1 MKSASLLSNP
11 EHDRSLFISMA
22 CALLGLGV
30 LMVHSASITSWPT
43 EFEQVYL
50 SKHLTFLT
58 IAAIVASV
66 ASYLPARFWYD
77 RAPLLFWVTVVL
89 LALVL
94 VPGIGTR
101 VNGAQRW
108 LRFGPISLQPSE
120 LAKIALPLLTV
131 RLMVQ
136 RRTVLK
142 HWIKGTVF
150 LLVPLAIV
158 IPLVLKQ
165 PDLGTSLFL
174 VGGVTIALFLGGWP
188 LRNFVVG
195 GLCAIPVLGVLVALR
210 PYQLKRISGFLDTWT
225 NWQSAPYQVK
235 QSLMALGTGGVTGS
249 GLGKGAQKLSF
260 LPEAN
265 TDFVFSVAGEELGLI
280 GTLGI
285 VGLWLGL
292 FLAGYNILRSQNQ
305 KSFAYVVGFTLLLQL
320 VLQAIINVSVVTAMV
335 PPKGISHPLISY
347 GGTNLMVSLLSL
359 GIIVS
364 LTRSAGEDELLID
377 TDSEDED
384 RSLSEEAAISELA
397 TISPIYEAEESED
410 EESEDEESE
419 DEESE
424 DEESEDEES
433 EDEESEDEESEDEE
447 SEDEEH
453 EDEEYEDEEYEDEES
468 EDEEFEDEE
477 FEDEESEDEEYE
489 DEEYEDEEYE
499 DEESGDEEYE
509 DEEYEDEEEA

>member
-1 MKSASLLSNP
+1 MKPASLLPQSQP

-50 SKHLTFLT
+50 SKHLIFL
-58 IAAIVASV
+58 ALAVIVASI
-66 ASYLPARFWYD
+66 ASYLPARFWFD
-77 RAPLLFWVTVVL
+77 RAPLLFWGTVVL
-89 LALVL
+89 LVLVL

-108 LRFGPISLQPSE
+108 LRIGSVSLQPSE
-120 LAKIALPLLTV
+120 LAKIAIPLLTV

-136 RRTVLK
+136 RGRYLK
-142 HWIKGTVF
+142 HWWKGTIPF
-150 LLVPLAIV
+150 LIPLAIV
-158 IPLVLKQ
+158 MPLVLRQ
-165 PDLGTSLFL
+165 PDLGTSLFIA
-174 VGGVTIALFLGGWP
+174 GGVTIALFLGGWP
-188 LRNFVVG
+188 LRNFLVGVVCSIPVVG
-195 GLCAIPVLGVLVALR
+195 MLVVLR

-225 NWQSAPYQVK
+225 DWQSAPYQLK
-235 QSLMALGTGGVTGS
+235 QSLMALGTGGVTGA

-292 FLAGYNILRSQNQ
+292 FLAGFNIIRSKNQN
-305 KSFAYVVGFTLLLQL
+305 SFAYVVGFTLLLQL
-320 VLQAIINVSVVTAMV
+320 VIQAIINVAVVTAMV

-364 LTRSAGEDELLID
+364 LTRSTAEDDLHI
-377 TDSEDED
+377 S
-384 RSLSEEAAISELA
+384 SEE
-397 TISPIYEAEESED
+397 EESEEEKSEG
-410 EESEDEESE
+410 EESEERRVRRRKSPKRKSPKRKSLKRKSPKRKSPKRKSPKRKSPKAKSPKTKSTKRKSPKTKSPKTKSPKRKSLKRKSLKRKSLKRKSLKRKSTKTKSTKTKSTKTKSTKMKSNWE
-419 DEESE
+419 
-424 DEESEDEES
+424 
-433 EDEESEDEESEDEE
+433 
-447 SEDEEH
+447 
-453 EDEEYEDEEYEDEES
+453 
-468 EDEEFEDEE
+468 
-477 FEDEESEDEEYE
+477 
-489 DEEYEDEEYE
+489 
-499 DEESGDEEYE
+499 
-509 DEEYEDEEEA
+509 